1 MKKIKFLPLIISLT
15 VLFTTGCNKENSNI
29 QNVNSKNS
37 SEEKIKFVT
46 SFYPIYIMTLNI
58 ADGINN
64 VEIINM
70 SESHTGCLHDFQI
83 QTEDLKNIETSTAFI
98 INGAGME
105 PFTEKII
112 KENPNI
118 KIIDSSKNIE
128 LIPSEG
134 HEHHHHEEDHNHDH
148 HHEYNPHIWVSI
160 SNYIKQIDNITDE
173 IIKLDLKNSASYELN
188 RNTYKE
194 KLNKLKNQMHE
205 KIDNLPNKN
214 IVTFHEAFPYFAK
227 EFSLNV
233 IGTINQN
240 PHSEPSAKEISNTI
254 NIIKQNNVKSLFV
267 EPQYSDNLA
276 KNIASETNSKIFVL
290 DPAVTGDNHKNSYIN
305 TMEKNTQTLVEALS

>member
-29 QNVNSKNS
+29 QNVNSENS

-105 PFTEKII
+105 PFTEKIL

-128 LIPSEG
+128 LICSEC
-134 HEHHHHEEDHNHDH
+134 HEHHSHEENHDNDHN
-148 HHEYNPHIWVSI
+148 HEYNPHIWVSI

-173 IIKLDLKNSASYELN
+173 IIKLDPKNSVSYESN
-188 RNTYKE
+188 RNTYKT
-194 KLNKLKNQMHE
+194 KLYELKSQMH
-205 KIDNLPNKN
+205 KNIDSLPNKN

-227 EFSLNV
+227 EFFLNV
-233 IGTINQN
+233 VGTINPN

-254 NIIKQNNVKSLFV
+254 NIIKQNNVKSLFI

-305 TMEKNTQTLVEALS
+305 IMQKNMQTLVEALS